1 MTGVFIKR
9 QSWAEGY
16 EEKEDNMNRQEEDS
30 HLQTQQRSLEY
41 ILPLQPSE
49 GTNPA
54 DTLISETDLQN
65 CRLILFCYL
74 SPQVCDTLLHQSR

>member
-30 HLQTQQRSLEY
+30 HLQARRKAWNRSFSHSSQKER
-41 ILPLQPSE
+41 
-49 GTNPA
+49 
-54 DTLISETDLQN
+54 TLRT
-65 CRLILFCYL
+65 
-74 SPQVCDTLLHQSR
+74 P